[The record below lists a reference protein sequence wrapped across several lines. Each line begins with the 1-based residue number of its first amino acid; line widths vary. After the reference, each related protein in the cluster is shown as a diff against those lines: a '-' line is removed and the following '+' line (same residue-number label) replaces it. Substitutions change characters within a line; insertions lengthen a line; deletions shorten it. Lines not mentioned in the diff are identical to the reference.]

1 MNDRPSRRSERQQIQ
16 PDVSVYQE
24 RATPSLP
31 NWESHAGAT
40 LPPWEKVLEIAQA
53 FLVYCDCQPLPL
65 FHRQTFL
72 ETLGHRDPEIV
83 YAILALAIRFCSS
96 DVLDA
101 DGNAT
106 SLHALVPSYV
116 QAARERV
123 IKRVLSGPVEIS
135 TLQALCLLS
144 MVDYTSMIY
153 LSDLS
158 D

>member
-1 MNDRPSRRSERQQIQ
+1 MYRRNERQQSQADI
-16 PDVSVYQE
+16 SLYQE
-24 RATPSLP
+24 HATPSLP
-31 NWESHAGAT
+31 NWESHAEAT

-72 ETLGHRDPEIV
+72 ATLGHRDPEIV

-96 DVLDA
+96 DVSNDA
-101 DGNAT
+101 DGNT
-106 SLHALVPSYV
+106 FSLHVLVPSYV
-116 QAARERV
+116 EAARERV

-144 MVDYTSMIY
+144 MVDYTSMPSS
-153 LSDLS
+153 LND
-158 D
+158 

>member
-1 MNDRPSRRSERQQIQ
+1 MSRCNERQQSQADI
-16 PDVSVYQE
+16 PLYQE
-24 RATPSLP
+24 HATPSLP
-31 NWESHAGAT
+31 NWESHAEAT
-40 LPPWEKVLEIAQA
+40 LPPWEKMLEIAQA

-72 ETLGHRDPEIV
+72 ATLGNRYPEII
-83 YAILALAIRFCSS
+83 YAILALAIRFCSPN
-96 DVLDA
+96 LLNDA

-116 QAARERV
+116 EAARERV

-135 TLQALCLLS
+135 TLQSLCLLS

-153 LSDLS
+153 YPFPMVNR
-158 D
+158 